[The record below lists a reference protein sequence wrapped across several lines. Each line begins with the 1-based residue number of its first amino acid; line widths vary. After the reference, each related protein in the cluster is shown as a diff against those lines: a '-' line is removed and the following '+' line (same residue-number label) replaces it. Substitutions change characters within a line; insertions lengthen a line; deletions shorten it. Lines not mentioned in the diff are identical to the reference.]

1 MFIKVQKPTPSTCKG
16 LMFIQPS
23 LKINKPT
30 RIDLLITFQALKFRG
45 IACSKELPQKV
56 TTKYLRNTLIR
67 KLSSPN
73 GGVFLSL
80 RKTSPRQ
87 FRRHNFGRGSRFQT
101 FHSILFSSLPPILPF
116 SHLLQ
121 PESAKLRLFKRSS
134 IHTFSLAFIH
144 EL

>member
-45 IACSKELPQKV
+45 IACSKELSQKV
-56 TTKYLRNTLIR
+56 TTKYSRNTLIR

-80 RKTSPRQ
+80 RKTSPVHSAGRTLVVDQDSKHFIQ
-87 FRRHNFGRGSRFQT
+87 FFSAHSHPFSPSHILSARVSKIEIVQT
-101 FHSILFSSLPPILPF
+101 FIHAYFF
-116 SHLLQ
+116 F
-121 PESAKLRLFKRSS
+121 RLYS
-134 IHTFSLAFIH
+134 
-144 EL
+144 